1 MLEPQSPREGTRA
14 LDVPHRNDIAVPHS
28 SAGDR
33 WCRMEVQHGAKAPAA
48 VSLVLARMRPPAAE
62 KAPAARQL
70 PTSKR
75 PPAGNELPI
84 NKNSMAVGPST
95 TVLGASEQ

>member
-1 MLEPQSPREGTRA
+1 
-14 LDVPHRNDIAVPHS
+14 
-28 SAGDR
+28 
-33 WCRMEVQHGAKAPAA
+33 MEVQHGAKAPAA
-48 VSLVLARMRPPAAE
+48 VSLALARMRPPAAE

-95 TVLGASEQ
+95 KVLGASKQ